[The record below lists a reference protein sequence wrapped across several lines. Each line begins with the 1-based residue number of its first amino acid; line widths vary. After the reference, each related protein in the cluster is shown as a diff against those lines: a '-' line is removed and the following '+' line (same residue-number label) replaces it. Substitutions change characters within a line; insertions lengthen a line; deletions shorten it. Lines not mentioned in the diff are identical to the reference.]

1 MLSALRR
8 LAAFCLCVC
17 LCFGLAACSG
27 NGNAKPAT
35 ISPEDMAV
43 IRRQAEG
50 FTQAQ
55 ERLPD
60 LAALVNQRDWTFTRN
75 LIHGPMQEVGRE
87 MLFINQSLDRTE
99 RKNADKLARS
109 LKDALA
115 GLDEAARLQ
124 DAGQMQKAYGSLAAS
139 FDAYSDII
147 PAEALS

>member
-1 MLSALRR
+1 MLKAIRR
-8 LAAFCLCVC
+8 LAAFCLCIG
-17 LCFGLAACSG
+17 LCWGLMIPASSEAASS
-27 NGNAKPAT
+27 KPDDL
-35 ISPEDMAV
+35 SV
-43 IRRQAEG
+43 LKRQAEA
-50 FTQAQ
+50 FTNTKA
-55 ERLPD
+55 RLPE
-60 LAALVNQRDWTFTRN
+60 LARLVSDQDWTFTRN

-87 MLFINQSLDRTE
+87 MLFINQSLVDRTE

>member
-1 MLSALRR
+1 MLKAIRR
-8 LAAFCLCVC
+8 LAAFCLCIG
-17 LCFGLAACSG
+17 LCWGLMIPASSEAASS
-27 NGNAKPAT
+27 KPVDL
-35 ISPEDMAV
+35 SV
-43 IRRQAEG
+43 LKRQAEA
-50 FTQAQ
+50 FTNTKA
-55 ERLPD
+55 RLPE
-60 LAALVNQRDWTFTRN
+60 LARLVSNEDWTFTRN

-124 DAGQMQKAYGSLAAS
+124 DAGRMQKAYGSLAAS

>member
-1 MLSALRR
+1 MLKAIRR
-8 LAAFCLCVC
+8 LAAFCLCIG
-17 LCFGLAACSG
+17 LCWGLMIPASAEAASS
-27 NGNAKPAT
+27 KPDDLT
-35 ISPEDMAV
+35 V
-43 IRRQAEG
+43 LKRQAEA
-50 FTQAQ
+50 FKNTKA
-55 ERLPD
+55 RLPE
-60 LAALVNQRDWTFTRN
+60 LARLVSDEDWTFTRN
-75 LIHGPMQEVGRE
+75 LIHGPMQDLGRE
-87 MLFINQSLDRTE
+87 MLFINQNLDRSE

>member
-1 MLSALRR
+1 MLKAIRR
-8 LAAFCLCVC
+8 LAAFCLCIG
-17 LCFGLAACSG
+17 LCWGLMIPASSEAASS
-27 NGNAKPAT
+27 KPVDL
-35 ISPEDMAV
+35 SV
-43 IRRQAEG
+43 LKRQAEA
-50 FTQAQ
+50 FTNTKA
-55 ERLPD
+55 RLPE
-60 LAALVNQRDWTFTRN
+60 LARLVSNEDWTFTRN

-87 MLFINQSLDRTE
+87 MLFINKSLDRTE

-124 DAGQMQKAYGSLAAS
+124 DAGQMQKAYGILAAS

>member
-1 MLSALRR
+1 MLKAIRR
-8 LAAFCLCVC
+8 LAAFCLCIG
-17 LCFGLAACSG
+17 LCWGLMIPASSEAASS
-27 NGNAKPAT
+27 KPDDL
-35 ISPEDMAV
+35 SV
-43 IRRQAEG
+43 LKRQAEA
-50 FTQAQ
+50 FTDTKA
-55 ERLPD
+55 RLPE
-60 LAALVNQRDWTFTRN
+60 LARLVSDQDWTFTRN
-75 LIHGPMQEVGRE
+75 LIHGPMQDLGRE
-87 MLFINQSLDRTE
+87 MLFINQNLDRSE

>member
-1 MLSALRR
+1 MLKAIRR
-8 LAAFCLCVC
+8 LAAFCLCIS
-17 LCFGLAACSG
+17 LCWGLMIPASAEAASS
-27 NGNAKPAT
+27 KPDDLT
-35 ISPEDMAV
+35 V
-43 IRRQAEG
+43 LKRQAEA
-50 FTQAQ
+50 FENTKA
-55 ERLPD
+55 RLPE
-60 LAALVNQRDWTFTRN
+60 LARLVSDEDWTFTRN
-75 LIHGPMQEVGRE
+75 LIHGPMQDLGRE
-87 MLFINQSLDRTE
+87 MLFINQNLDRSE

>member
-1 MLSALRR
+1 MLKAIRR
-8 LAAFCLCVC
+8 LAAFCLCIG
-17 LCFGLAACSG
+17 LCWGLMIPASSEAASS
-27 NGNAKPAT
+27 KPDDL
-35 ISPEDMAV
+35 SV
-43 IRRQAEG
+43 LKRQAEA
-50 FTQAQ
+50 FTNTKA
-55 ERLPD
+55 RLPE
-60 LAALVNQRDWTFTRN
+60 LARLVSDQDWTFTRN
-75 LIHGPMQEVGRE
+75 LIDGPMQEVGRE
-87 MLFINQSLDRTE
+87 MLFINKSLDRAE

>member
-1 MLSALRR
+1 MLKAIRR
-8 LAAFCLCVC
+8 LAAFCLCIS
-17 LCFGLAACSG
+17 LCWGLMIPASSEAASS
-27 NGNAKPAT
+27 KPVDL
-35 ISPEDMAV
+35 SV
-43 IRRQAEG
+43 LKRQAEA
-50 FTQAQ
+50 FTNTKA
-55 ERLPD
+55 RLPE
-60 LAALVNQRDWTFTRN
+60 LARLVSDQDWTFTRN

-87 MLFINQSLDRTE
+87 MLFINKSLDRTE

>member
-1 MLSALRR
+1 MLKAIRR
-8 LAAFCLCVC
+8 LAAFCLCIG
-17 LCFGLAACSG
+17 LCWGLMIPASSEAASS
-27 NGNAKPAT
+27 KPVDL
-35 ISPEDMAV
+35 SV
-43 IRRQAEG
+43 LKRQAEA
-50 FTQAQ
+50 FTNTKA
-55 ERLPD
+55 RLPE
-60 LAALVNQRDWTFTRN
+60 LARLVSNEDWTFTRN

-139 FDAYSDII
+139 FDAYSDVI